1 MVNKV
6 IRTLIVKVM
15 DVFAGSEK
23 HKFSLWRCA
32 PVGEREPKSLVT
44 VNKDDQVVMEEE
56 NSKYMYF
63 TPQLSVINMLHD

>member
-1 MVNKV
+1 MCLQVLRN
-6 IRTLIVKVM
+6 INSPCG
-15 DVFAGSEK
+15 DVL
-23 HKFSLWRCA
+23 LWGR
-32 PVGEREPKSLVT
+32 GEPKSLVT